1 VAESKGESED
11 PEGKARWMGSS
22 DYEGRSSE
30 SGSDWISERE
40 VAEADRGHDSEA
52 SGEEFD
58 VSASSTVLRGLLVV
72 RSPVYTVDQSTL
84 QAQTTL
90 KDKTPFQDKNGPT
103 KLMITYLEYCE
114 PSLAPT
120 RSKPSLI

>member
-1 VAESKGESED
+1 MALILIAGYLAPAAVLS
-11 PEGKARWMGSS
+11 MITSS
-22 DYEGRSSE
+22 
-30 SGSDWISERE
+30 
-40 VAEADRGHDSEA
+40 
-52 SGEEFD
+52 
-58 VSASSTVLRGLLVV
+58 LLVV